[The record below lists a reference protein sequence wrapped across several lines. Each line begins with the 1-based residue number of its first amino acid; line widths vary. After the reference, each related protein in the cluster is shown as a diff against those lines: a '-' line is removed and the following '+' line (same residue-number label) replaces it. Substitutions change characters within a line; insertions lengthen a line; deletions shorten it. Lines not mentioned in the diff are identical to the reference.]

1 MDTTLLT
8 SLLDPKD
15 GVGISFFIAT
25 MAMLA
30 SSVFFFLER
39 DNVKGKWKTSVTVA
53 GLITGIA
60 AVHYFYMRDVWVA
73 TASSPTVFRYV
84 DWLLTVPLQIVEFY
98 LILAAI
104 ATVPVGLFWRLLVY
118 SLVMLVG
125 GYLGEAGMMNATVG
139 FAIGMAGWLAIIYEI
154 FAGEASKINAD
165 SANAACQKAFNT
177 LKWIVT
183 IGWAIYPIGYF
194 LGYIAETGSDNA
206 LNLIY
211 NYADLINKTAFGLA
225 IWAAARQDSE
235 S

>member
-1 MDTTLLT
+1 M
-8 SLLDPKD
+8 
-15 GVGISFFIAT
+15 
-25 MAMLA
+25 
-30 SSVFFFLER
+30 E
-39 DNVKGKWKTSVTVA
+39 
-53 GLITGIA
+53 
-60 AVHYFYMRDVWVA
+60 
-73 TASSPTVFRYV
+73 
-84 DWLLTVPLQIVEFY
+84 
-98 LILAAI
+98 
-104 ATVPVGLFWRLLVY
+104 LLVY

-139 FAIGMAGWLAIIYEI
+139 FAIGMVSWLAIIYEI